1 MGNGEKL
8 AGDEAIVGLMLERNL
23 EEGNQKI
30 PADTAEMRYG
40 VSVTDEFLGWHATE
54 QLLRDAY
61 ARMCKS
67 LATVA
72 KLVCGDQQVDFAFE
86 HIEYFVVGKL
96 AEQFGAAFE
105 IDEIRRA
112 P

>member
-1 MGNGEKL
+1 MKRL
-8 AGDEAIVGLMLERNL
+8 LDLMPESNL

-40 VSVTDEFLGWHATE
+40 VSVMDECLGWHATE

-61 ARMCKS
+61 ARMCNP

-72 KLVCGDQQVDFAFE
+72 SLVCGDQQVDFAFE

-105 IDEIRRA
+105 IDEIWRA

>member
-1 MGNGEKL
+1 
-8 AGDEAIVGLMLERNL
+8 MLERNL

-40 VSVTDEFLGWHATE
+40 VSVTGKCLGWHAAE

-72 KLVCGDQQVDFAFE
+72 
-86 HIEYFVVGKL
+86 
-96 AEQFGAAFE
+96 
-105 IDEIRRA
+105 
-112 P
+112 